1 MNFLSDS
8 CVKQRI
14 IKTMMNQCINYYESS
29 RSVSIKKNI
38 TLIYVQK
45 AFGLKCWYV
54 NFVISITEPSNIDL
68 DPMET
73 EPAIP
78 EKLQK

>member
-1 MNFLSDS
+1 MLVRKFCGIL
-8 CVKQRI
+8 I
-14 IKTMMNQCINYYESS
+14 
-29 RSVSIKKNI
+29 VS
-38 TLIYVQK
+38 
-45 AFGLKCWYV
+45 
-54 NFVISITEPSNIDL
+54 SITEPSNIDL